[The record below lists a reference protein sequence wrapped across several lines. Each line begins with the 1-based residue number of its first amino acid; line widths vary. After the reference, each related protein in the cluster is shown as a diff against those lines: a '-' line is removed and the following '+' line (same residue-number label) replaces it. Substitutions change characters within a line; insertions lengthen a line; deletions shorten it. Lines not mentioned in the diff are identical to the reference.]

1 MNTISIND
9 FRFRIKG
16 RGHYLVTY
24 TSPKTG
30 KQWHKTIDDMM
41 LIDETKNSEN
51 PKKKDLEMLKY
62 LIKK

>member
-1 MNTISIND
+1 MSKISIND

-16 RGHYLVTY
+16 YGRYLVTY
-24 TSPKTG
+24 ESPKTG
-30 KQWHKTIDDMM
+30 KKWHKTIDDML

-51 PKKKDLEMLKY
+51 PKKKDLEMLKH